1 MAVST
6 AAFRMIRTR
15 FAPSP
20 TGYLHLGGAR
30 TALFNWA
37 YARRHGGKFILR
49 VEDTDVERSTRESE
63 QAIFDAMEWLGLDY
77 DEGPF
82 FQMKRL
88 DRYREVG
95 EDLVR
100 KGLAYWAYETK
111 EELDAMREAQIAR
124 GEKPRYDRTWRES
137 KEAPPAGRKPVLR
150 LKNPLS
156 GEVTWTDLVKGP
168 ITFSNDELDDL
179 VLLRTDGVPTYNF
192 GVVVDDIDM
201 AVTHV
206 IRGDDHVNNTP
217 RQINV
222 YQALGAALPE
232 FGHMPMIL
240 GHDGARLSKRHGAVN
255 VMQYRDD
262 GYLPEAMLN
271 YLARLGWS
279 HGDEEIFSREQLV
292 EWFDFRNVSRSP
304 AHWDPEKLKWLNGE
318 YVKKLADAELT
329 ERFQRAR
336 PEAFARVANVMDPVA
351 MTAAGRTRYQ
361 LLGDHEQFLLSMAE
375 PPAPQPQLVADHLG
389 DAGREVVREL
399 ASRLTGLAEWTPQA
413 IGAALKETVKARGV
427 KPPAV
432 MMPFR
437 VALTGQAQTP
447 AIDAI
452 AAALQRRVA
461 LERLEKAAAG

>member
-1 MAVST
+1 
-6 AAFRMIRTR
+6 MIRTR

-30 TALFNWA
+30 TALFNGA

-63 QAIFDAMEWLGLDY
+63 QAIFDAMAWLSLDY

-88 DRYREVG
+88 DRYREVA
-95 EDLVR
+95 DDMVR
-100 KGLAYWAYETK
+100 KGVAYWAYETK
-111 EELDAMREAQIAR
+111 EELDAMREAQVAR
-124 GEKPRYDRTWRES
+124 GEKPRYDRRWRDS
-137 KEAPPAGRKPVLR
+137 KEAAPAGRPAVLR

-156 GEVTWTDLVKGP
+156 GDVTWDDLVKGP

-179 VLLRTDGVPTYNF
+179 VLLRPDGVPTYNF

-201 AVTHV
+201 NITHV

-222 YQALGAALPE
+222 YKALGAALPH
-232 FGHMPMIL
+232 FGHVPMIL
-240 GHDGARLSKRHGAVN
+240 GHDGSRLSKRHGAVN

-279 HGDEEIFSREQLV
+279 HGDAEVFSREQLV
-292 EWFDFRNVSRSP
+292 EWFDFRNVNRAP
-304 AHWDPEKLKWLNGE
+304 AHWDPEKLKWLNAE
-318 YVKKLADAELT
+318 YLKRLSDAELAA
-329 ERFQRAR
+329 RLKASR
-336 PEAFARVANVMDPVA
+336 PEAYAAAERVMDPVG
-351 MTAAGRTRYQ
+351 MTAAGRAKFQ
-361 LLGDHEQFLLSMAE
+361 LLSDHERFLLSMAQ
-375 PPAPQPQLVADHLG
+375 PPTPDEAAIRDHLG
-389 DAGREVVREL
+389 EAGRAVLKDLVPKLRAL
-399 ASRLTGLAEWTPQA
+399 PQWAAPA
-413 IGAALKETVKARGV
+413 IGAALKESIKAAGV

-437 VALTGQAQTP
+437 VALTGQTQTP

-452 AAALQRRVA
+452 AAALRREVA
-461 LERLEKAAAG
+461 LERLEAAASG

>member
-1 MAVST
+1 MV
-6 AAFRMIRTR
+6 RTR

-37 YARRHGGKFILR
+37 FARRHGGKFILR

-63 QAIFDAMEWLGLDY
+63 QAIFDAMEWLGLAY

-88 DRYREVG
+88 DRYREVA
-95 EDLVR
+95 EEMVK
-100 KGLAYWAYETK
+100 KGVAYWAYETK
-111 EELDAMREAQIAR
+111 EELDAMREAQVAR
-124 GEKPRYDRTWRES
+124 GEKPRYDRRWRDS
-137 KEAPPAGRKPVLR
+137 KDTPPTGRPAVLR

-156 GEVTWTDLVKGP
+156 GEVTWDDLVKGP

-179 VLLRTDGVPTYNF
+179 VLLRPDGVPTYNF

-201 AVTHV
+201 EITHV

-222 YQALGAALPE
+222 YKALGASIPL

-292 EWFDFRNVSRSP
+292 EWFDFRNVNRAP

-318 YVKKLADAELT
+318 YVKKLPDAELAARF
-329 ERFQRAR
+329 ERAKPDVYRRA
-336 PEAFARVANVMDPVA
+336 AAVMDPVA
-351 MTAAGRTRYQ
+351 MTAAGRAKYQ
-361 LLGDHEQFLLSMAE
+361 LLADHERFLLSMAE
-375 PPAPQPQLVADHLG
+375 PPAPDDAAREHLG
-389 DAGREVVREL
+389 EAGRAVL
-399 ASRLTGLAEWTPQA
+399 QDLSAKLKSAEWTAPA
-413 IGAALKETVKARGV
+413 VGATLKEMVKARGV

-437 VALTGQAQTP
+437 VALTGQTQTP

-452 AAALQRRVA
+452 AAALRREVA
-461 LERLEKAAAG
+461 LERLAKASAA